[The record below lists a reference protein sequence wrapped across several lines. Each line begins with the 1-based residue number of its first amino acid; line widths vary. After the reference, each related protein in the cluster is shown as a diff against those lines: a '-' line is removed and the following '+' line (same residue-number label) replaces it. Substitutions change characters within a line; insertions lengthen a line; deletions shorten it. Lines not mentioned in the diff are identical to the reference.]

1 MTAMLAN
8 KVASAPCN
16 VGYFIIEIRQRKTL
30 TVQDKPAHRM
40 KNTFYNS
47 FDLERPESTPSTEGD
62 HRNAF
67 QIERDRIIFSYPFR
81 RLQSKTQ
88 VFQSGEYDFYRT
100 RLTHS
105 IEVAKIGRSICEYL
119 RASADQ
125 LNDSFY
131 IDADLTE
138 AVGLAHDLGHPPF
151 GHIGERK
158 LNDLMAP
165 HGGFEGNGQTL
176 RILTEL
182 IYERPGSTKGIA
194 PTRAFLDGVM
204 KYKALHSER
213 IAQDGRA
220 PDNHFIYDD
229 QVAHRDIIFGGQTIP
244 AELQSHKALNSF
256 KSIEC
261 QIMDWADDTAYSLHD
276 IVDGIHARYISIGS
290 LTEWAASQTLDPE
303 QTKLVD
309 KLCHVIRENRYE
321 PYFGSR
327 VGKFVNACTLA
338 SRSGFLSSQT
348 NRHAFDLIIAPEV
361 KAESRLYKKIALD
374 LIFRSPQLQQIEFK
388 GGYILEHLFKAL
400 CDNCADPETQGL
412 RILPA
417 REQILLKEEP
427 NESGRY
433 RRLCDYTAGL
443 TDDLAV
449 RTYKRLFD
457 PDFGSIAELT

>member
-1 MTAMLAN
+1 
-8 KVASAPCN
+8 
-16 VGYFIIEIRQRKTL
+16 
-30 TVQDKPAHRM
+30 M
-40 KNTFYNS
+40 KNEFYNA
-47 FDLERPESTPSTEGD
+47 FDLERPDGTPLPEGD
-62 HRNAF
+62 YRNPF

-105 IEVAKIGRSICEYL
+105 IEVAKIGRSICEFL
-119 RASADQ
+119 RASSEH

-158 LNDLMAP
+158 LNDLMSP
-165 HGGFEGNGQTL
+165 HGGFEGNAQTL

-204 KYKALHSER
+204 KYKALHGECTQT
-213 IAQDGRA
+213 AEDGA
-220 PDNHFIYDD
+220 VTYPAHHFIYDE
-229 QVAHRDIIFGGQTIP
+229 QAQWRDVIFGGQAIP
-244 AELQSHKALNSF
+244 DDLHNPKALNSF

-261 QIMDWADDTAYSLHD
+261 QVMDWADDTAYSLND
-276 IVDGIHARYISIGS
+276 IVDGIHARYINVGS
-290 LTEWAASQTLDPE
+290 LTEWAAQQSLDQQQTQWL
-303 QTKLVD
+303 D
-309 KLCHVIRENRYE
+309 KLCEKIRNNNYE

-327 VGKFVNACTLA
+327 IGKFVNACSLTL
-338 SRSGFLSSQT
+338 RSGFLSDLT
-348 NRHAFDLIIAPEV
+348 NRHAFDLTIDPEA
-361 KAESRLYKKIALD
+361 KAESKLYKMIALD

-388 GGYILEHLFKAL
+388 GGYILERVFKAL
-400 CDNCADPETQGL
+400 RENGGEQASQLQVLPTQVQ
-412 RILPA
+412 
-417 REQILLKEEP
+417 ELLKTATNS
-427 NESGRY
+427 NERQ

-443 TDDLAV
+443 TDGLAM
-449 RTYKRLFD
+449 RTYKRLYD

>member
-1 MTAMLAN
+1 
-8 KVASAPCN
+8 
-16 VGYFIIEIRQRKTL
+16 
-30 TVQDKPAHRM
+30 M
-40 KNTFYNS
+40 KNAFYNA
-47 FDLERPESTPSTEGD
+47 FDLERPDGTPLPEGD
-62 HRNAF
+62 YRNPF

-105 IEVAKIGRSICEYL
+105 IEVAKIGRSICEFL
-119 RASADQ
+119 RASSEH

-158 LNDLMAP
+158 LNDLMSP
-165 HGGFEGNGQTL
+165 YGGFEGNAQTL

-204 KYKALHSER
+204 KYKALHGECINTST
-213 IAQDGRA
+213 DGTISY
-220 PDNHFIYDD
+220 PEHHFIYNE
-229 QVAHRDIIFGGQTIP
+229 QAQWRDIIFDGQAIP
-244 AELQSHKALNSF
+244 DDLHNPKALNSF

-261 QIMDWADDTAYSLHD
+261 QVMDWADDTAYSLND
-276 IVDGIHARYISIGS
+276 IVDGIHARYINVGS
-290 LTEWAASQTLDPE
+290 LTEWAAKKSLDSQQSKWLE
-303 QTKLVD
+303 
-309 KLCHVIRENRYE
+309 KLCDKIRSNSYE

-327 VGKFVNACTLA
+327 IGKFVNASSLTP
-338 SRSGFLSSQT
+338 RSGFLSDRT
-348 NRHAFDLIIAPEV
+348 NRHAFDLTITAEA
-361 KAESRLYKKIALD
+361 KAESKLYKMIALD

-388 GGYILEHLFKAL
+388 GGYILERVFKAL
-400 CDNCADPETQGL
+400 RENGGEQASQLQVLPTQVQ
-412 RILPA
+412 
-417 REQILLKEEP
+417 ELLKTATNS
-427 NESGRY
+427 NERQ

-443 TDDLAV
+443 TDGLAM
-449 RTYKRLFD
+449 RTYKRLYD
-457 PDFGSIAELT
+457 PDFGSISELT